1 MSHTF
6 IHTCIFVS
14 IHLPEGNHLLNLSS
28 GNTESLFVS
37 FDLSLGVPCE
47 DLLDLEGL
55 LVGLLGMVGLLALIS
70 LTMVGSLVD
79 VVSDISFDTSW
90 EDLLDLV
97 GLLGLV
103 ALLGLAGLTMVDS
116 LFFFFVLF
124 IAVCSF
130 V

>member
-1 MSHTF
+1 MYVLRYVFYIYLKFPT
-6 IHTCIFVS
+6 IIYKMY
-14 IHLPEGNHLLNLSS
+14 HLLNLSS

-37 FDLSLGVPCE
+37 FDLSLGVPWE

-55 LVGLLGMVGLLALIS
+55 LVGLLGMVGLLSLIS
-70 LTMVGSLVD
+70 LTMD

-97 GLLGLV
+97 G
-103 ALLGLAGLTMVDS
+103 LLGLAGLTMVDS

>member
-1 MSHTF
+1 MY
-6 IHTCIFVS
+6 
-14 IHLPEGNHLLNLSS
+14 HLLNLSS

-37 FDLSLGVPCE
+37 FDLSLGVPWE

-55 LVGLLGMVGLLALIS
+55 LVGLLGMVGLLSLIS
-70 LTMVGSLVD
+70 LTMD

-116 LFFFFVLF
+116 LFFFFVV
-124 IAVCSF
+124 AVCSF